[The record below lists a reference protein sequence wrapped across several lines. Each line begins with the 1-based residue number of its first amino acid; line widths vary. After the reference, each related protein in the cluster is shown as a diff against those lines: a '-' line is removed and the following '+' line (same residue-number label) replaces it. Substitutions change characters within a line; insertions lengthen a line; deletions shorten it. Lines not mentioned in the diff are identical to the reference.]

1 MKKAA
6 LRIIAIIL
14 LVFSVSTCQY
24 ALKGSV
30 ADIEEGLQNLD
41 IPLLEKKVKSF
52 EEMAKK
58 NPKNHQAPY
67 YAAKIHFAIAD
78 CLDIKSSMEFDQT
91 GEGEKHI
98 DAALDLI
105 KTSLGKK
112 EDSVDTHI
120 LKFLVLYRKMK
131 HLDFPELMLYADARQ
146 AAHDRAKE
154 LAPDNLN
161 VQLIVALK
169 FEDGWPRPPTEK
181 SVAEFENLLKKDP
194 KMAEAYYQIGVVWEK
209 YLERTG
215 ISKIDEARKS
225 YKKALELNPNHHW
238 AQKKLKDLT
247 SSSGF

>member
-6 LRIIAIIL
+6 LRIIAVIL
-14 LVFSVSTCQY
+14 LGFSVSTCQY
-24 ALKGSV
+24 ALKGSA
-30 ADIEEGLQNLD
+30 ADIEEGLQNLN
-41 IPLLEKKVKSF
+41 IPFLEKTVKSF

-58 NPKNHQAPY
+58 NPKDHQAPY
-67 YAAKIHFAIAD
+67 YAAKTHFAIAD
-78 CLDIKSSMEFDQT
+78 CLDIKSDMEFDQT

-105 KTSLGKK
+105 KTSLGIK

-120 LKFLVLYRKMK
+120 LKFMVLYRKMK
-131 HLDFPELMLYADARQ
+131 HLNFPELMLYADART
-146 AAHDRAKE
+146 AAHSRAIE

-169 FEDGWPRPPTEK
+169 FEDGWPRPPSEK
-181 SVAEFENLLKKDP
+181 SVAKFEKLLKKDP

-209 YLERTG
+209 YLARTG
-215 ISKIDEARKS
+215 ISKMDESRKS
-225 YKKALELNPNHHW
+225 YKKALELDPNHHW